1 MTEDNLEADDP
12 LLTAVGI
19 RIKRIRV
26 ESGFSQ
32 QEFAKAAGM
41 SNNYAW
47 RVESGRQNMSLKT
60 LSRIAIAL
68 NISMAD
74 LLDGIDS
81 DPATIGT
88 RPYKRKKS
96 C

>member
-1 MTEDNLEADDP
+1 MTEDNLEADDS
-12 LLTAVGI
+12 LLTVVGI

-26 ESGFSQ
+26 ETGFSQ

-47 RVESGRQNMSLKT
+47 RVEAGRQNMSLKT

-88 RPYKRKKS
+88 RPYNRKKS